1 MRWWWLIVAVA
12 CGGSERGG
20 RSERGARAPTAQE
33 AARPREAVEEA
44 RPNEAVAPAVA
55 PAALR
60 EPVVVHGVVVRE
72 GEALRYTP
80 CDGGAAV
87 ALVDASGV
95 LAPLWRSLGDRV
107 VARGGGAK
115 EAGGVRLERADAVAP
130 AGEAACGALP
140 DAEWLAS
147 GTEPFWGMQV
157 RGDKVVFTQPDEPAR
172 VEVVV
177 TRELDSW
184 RSVPGAKGWH
194 PLELTVAPTP
204 CTDGMSGAWASHTA
218 TAKFD
223 GRELK
228 GCASP
233 VVR

>member
-1 MRWWWLIVAVA
+1 MRWWWLVGLVA
-12 CGGSERGG
+12 CGGSERAG
-20 RSERGARAPTAQE
+20 RSERGE
-33 AARPREAVEEA
+33 AEA
-44 RPNEAVAPAVA
+44 RPSAPRPRSEAEPPPVVAPATA

-72 GEALRYTP
+72 GLRYTP
-80 CDGGAAV
+80 CAGGAEVVLA
-87 ALVDASGV
+87 DASGV
-95 LAPLWRSLGDRV
+95 LAPLWRALGDRV
-107 VARGGGAK
+107 VVRGGGAK
-115 EAGGVRLERADAVAP
+115 EGQGVKLERADAVAP
-130 AGEAACGALP
+130 AGEASCGALP
-140 DAEWLAS
+140 DAEWVAS

-157 RGDKVVFTQPDEPAR
+157 RGDKVLFTQPDEPAR

-194 PLELTVAPTP
+194 PMELTVEPTP
-204 CTDGMSGAWASHTA
+204 CTDGMSGAWSSHTA

-233 VVR
+233 IVR